1 MSRTL
6 RQVAAFLSFAAVVV
20 PGIVIALATLSAIE
34 SSLYSPSFAG
44 DYAFAYIA
52 WWLGLAAAFAL
63 PGLLAKPNRTLLLA
77 AAAGALLVGLASCV
91 WLEWGSLTEP
101 KRVVPVGLFAVPFV
115 AAVLTAVLSKNA
127 G

>member
-34 SSLYSPSFAG
+34 SSLSSPSFAG

-77 AAAGALLVGLASCV
+77 AAAGVLLVGLASCV